1 MKYDPYHVDEIPNT
15 LMGKVREISA
25 KRVVIDSL
33 SSLSFY
39 GRDDAE
45 FRRLVFNI
53 SLVLQKMKCTSMLVS
68 EIVPGTPGLSRSG
81 IEEFIVDG
89 VVVLYYKRV
98 NSAFSRAIQVWKM
111 RGTKHSEKLHP
122 YKIGNNGIEVYPK
135 EEAFMG
141 VE

>member
-1 MKYDPYHVDEIPNT
+1 M
-15 LMGKVREISA
+15 
-25 KRVVIDSL
+25 
-33 SSLSFY
+33 
-39 GRDDAE
+39 
-45 FRRLVFNI
+45 FNI